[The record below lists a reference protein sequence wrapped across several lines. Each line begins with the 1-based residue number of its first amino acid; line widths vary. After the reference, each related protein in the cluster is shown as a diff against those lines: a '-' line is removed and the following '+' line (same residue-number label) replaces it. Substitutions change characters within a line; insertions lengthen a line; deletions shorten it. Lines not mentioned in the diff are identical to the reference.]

1 MTGTIV
7 VVNQAEEVVRL
18 DPRSVIPAVVRRAG
32 PRAEEKFAEFFAAS
46 IRNVN
51 TRMAYL
57 RAVKKFFAW
66 VEARNL
72 GLTQLRPLHVAA
84 YIEQLT
90 RERSAP
96 TVKQNLAAVR
106 MLFDYLII
114 GQVVETNPAAAVRGP
129 SYSNKK
135 GKTPVLDADE
145 ARQLLDRIDTSS
157 VVGLRDR
164 AVVGLMVYTFARVGA
179 LVAMNVED
187 YYPQG
192 KRWWVRLHEKGG
204 KLHDIPAHHRLEEYL
219 DAYLDAGGFRDQ
231 KKGPFFRT
239 TQGKTKKLTLKRMTR
254 RDVYEMVR
262 RRAKD
267 AGIETAIG
275 CHTFRATG
283 ITNYLVNGGTLEK
296 AQVLANH
303 ESARTT
309 KLYDR
314 RDDKLSLDEVERIT
328 I

>member
-1 MTGTIV
+1 MTKFFSWVET
-7 VVNQAEEVVRL
+7 NRLRL
-18 DPRSVIPAVVRRAG
+18 DQI
-32 PRAEEKFAEFFAAS
+32 
-46 IRNVN
+46 
-51 TRMAYL
+51 
-57 RAVKKFFAW
+57 
-66 VEARNL
+66 
-72 GLTQLRPLHVAA
+72 RPLHVAA
-84 YIEQLT
+84 YIEGLT
-90 RERSAP
+90 RTVSAP

-106 MLFDYLII
+106 MLFDFLIVN
-114 GQVVETNPAAAVRGP
+114 QVVETNPAAAVRGP
-129 SYSNKK
+129 SHSAKK
-135 GKTPVLDADE
+135 GKTPVLDQDE
-145 ARQLLDRIDTSS
+145 ARQLLDRIDTTS

-164 AVVGLMVYTFARVGA
+164 AVIGLMVYTFARVGA

-204 KLHDIPAHHRLEEYL
+204 KMHDVPAHHKLEEYL
-219 DAYLDAGGFRDQ
+219 DAYLDRANLRDQ
-231 KKGPFFRT
+231 KKGPLFRVAL
-239 TQGKTKKLTLKRMTR
+239 GKKKALAVRRLTR

-267 AGIETAIG
+267 ADIATAIR
-275 CHTFRATG
+275 CHSFRATG

-296 AQVLANH
+296 AQQLANH

>member
-1 MTGTIV
+1 MASELV
-7 VVNQAEEVVRL
+7 VVNKAEEVVRL
-18 DPRSVIPAVVRRAG
+18 DPASVIPPAVRQAG
-32 PRAEEKFAEFFAAS
+32 PKAEEKFAEFFGAT

-57 RAVKKFFAW
+57 RAVTKFFAW
-66 VEARNL
+66 LEPRRL
-72 GLTQLRPLHVAA
+72 SLTQIRPLHVAA
-84 YIEQLT
+84 YIEQLG
-90 RERSAP
+90 REVSAP
-96 TVKQNLAAVR
+96 TVKQNLAAIR
-106 MLFDYLII
+106 MLFDYLVV
-114 GQVVETNPAAAVRGP
+114 GQVVEMNPAAAVKGP
-129 SYSNKK
+129 SFSTKK

-145 ARQLLDRIDTSS
+145 TRQLLDAIDTTN

-164 AVVGLMVYTFARVGA
+164 AIIGLMVYTFARVGA
-179 LVAMNVED
+179 LAGMNVED
-187 YYPQG
+187 YFPQG

-204 KLHDIPAHHRLEEYL
+204 KLHEVPAHHKLEEFL
-219 DAYLDAGGFRDQ
+219 DAYLDAAGLWDQ
-231 KKGPFFRT
+231 KKRPLFRT
-239 TQGKTKKLTLKRMTR
+239 TQGKTKKLTAKRMTR

-267 AGIETAIG
+267 AAIETAIG

-296 AQVLANH
+296 AQQLANH